1 MAAMGPFIRVAVQL
15 GSRVRALLCKPSLY
29 RGGVGG
35 SSGVITVFFFK
46 TTILDGHHGNRVRQE
61 IVFTFG
67 KGFKEEKKVKLP
79 VIVGCGYY

>member
-1 MAAMGPFIRVAVQL
+1 MQL
-15 GSRVRALLCKPSLY
+15 GSRARALRCKPSLY

-35 SSGVITVFFFK
+35 SSGVTIVFGFFFFK
-46 TTILDGHHGNRVRQE
+46 TTILDGHFGNRVRQE

-67 KGFKEEKKVKLP
+67 KGFKDKKKKPEVKLP